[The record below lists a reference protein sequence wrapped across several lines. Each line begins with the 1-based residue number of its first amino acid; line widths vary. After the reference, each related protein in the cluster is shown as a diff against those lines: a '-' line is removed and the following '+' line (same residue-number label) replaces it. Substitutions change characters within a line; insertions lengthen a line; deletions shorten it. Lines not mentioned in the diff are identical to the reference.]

1 MDFSKVNK
9 KVLFSVIGAVGGVA
23 AIGTIAGVSVAV
35 NNSNKKNALLKQF
48 KKEKDE
54 LKREVEKLYK
64 GHKDRDAKLN
74 ELKELKSLEQLK
86 TFSKQLKGNFVALVS
101 VDDKFLNLVSEDKKD
116 QFKAKKESATTIKQL
131 EDLKSE
137 LVGQL
142 KSQLS
147 DKAKNVLDENKK
159 NEIIKDIE
167 KLENDSIYEQLNKKI
182 DDQVNEQGGIIAT
195 LQARIEKLIN
205 ENIHNDE
212 LKAQYLTQTKQL
224 NDEKALEE
232 LEKTIQNEIDLTN
245 QARENAKKLLDKL
258 SDDNKVK
265 VANKDKVKDLKSTKE
280 TLNQVAQLLQ
290 NEYDKLI
297 ADAKEKIKVAEGS
310 DEYAQWLKELDD
322 KTPTES
328 RIKEIETEAMSLFD
342 NEKTSLSKEI
352 DKLSDQ
358 ETQKAN
364 FKKQLSDAKNI
375 EDLKKTK
382 TAVLLLIDQTNE
394 ARQKANSLL
403 DKFSDDNEFK
413 KNNKDKISDL
423 KSSKHI
429 LEEVTRTLEDE
440 YNKLV
445 TEAKTKIAIA
455 EGSDEYA
462 QWSKQLTNKELN
474 EKDLK
479 GLGTKATELFDK
491 NKKSVSDEIEKL
503 KESDQQKTEF
513 KKEVDAAKNIKTLN
527 EIKVKLQEHIEHL
540 KVLDKVNELKDKV
553 TKSKLHESR
562 KQQINE
568 LLDRATSKT
577 IDDISKKIDEAIKNQ
592 DELDKKLP
600 NAKKALEKLNEGERK
615 TQYKN
620 ILDKVELTA
629 QEAENVTLEIERYL
643 ENLKT
648 DAKQFIMENIDESN
662 QRTFIALVDRAETEM
677 EILDAK
683 QKVIDINKMSYDQAR
698 KQATD
703 AIERLS
709 DDNPKKS
716 TYNAQLNE
724 AKEIIV
730 KNIKLFD
737 KISSEITEYL
747 KELQKEAKVS
757 LDRAFNDRKLHHNDK
772 SVDIYDS
779 LMKEF
784 EKLGTRNASENALKR
799 IKVTADQS
807 FSDALKF
814 FNDTIIDSWRTIQFY
829 EELEKMIS
837 KAKTI
842 KSISNANDL
851 LQDVSK
857 LVFFNTKSADFK
869 KISSDIWQID
879 INSSDFN
886 ANGQKINHELSTTVP
901 KIYEVSKAKSEL
913 MEFSKNVNEEA
924 REGFVSYLTNIAT
937 DPETIYWL
945 QFIIKRYFE
954 LGIKVEAENIINS
967 TNLDASK
974 KSQFIDDL
982 KGIWEPEKIDELL
995 MLKVGFID
1003 FSKHLSEFT
1012 QQLDSNYW
1020 PNLTETQKALLK
1032 KIVDTKPVK
1041 LSIIIELLRL
1051 ANKFNEE
1058 NKTEKV

>member
-48 KKEKDE
+48 KKEKND
-54 LKREVEKLYK
+54 LKNEVERLYE

-74 ELKELKSLEQLK
+74 ELKELKSLEQLNS
-86 TFSKQLKGNFVALVS
+86 FRVQLKGNFDALVS

-116 QFKAKKESATTIKQL
+116 QFKTKKESAKTIKQL

-147 DKAKNVLDENKK
+147 DKAKNVLDEDKK

-167 KLENDSIYEQLNKKI
+167 KLENDSSYEQLNKKI
-182 DDQVNEQGGIIAT
+182 NDQVNEQGGIIAT
-195 LQARIEKLIN
+195 LQERIEKLIN

-212 LKAQYLTQTKQL
+212 LKAQYLTRTKQL
-224 NDEKALEE
+224 NDKEALEE
-232 LEKTIQNEIDLTN
+232 LEKTIQSEIDQTN
-245 QARENAKKLLDKL
+245 QAREDAKKLLDKL

-265 VANKDKVKDLKSTKE
+265 VANKDKVEDLKSTKE
-280 TLNQVAQLLQ
+280 TLNEVAKLLQ

-297 ADAKEKIKVAEGS
+297 ADAKEKIAVAEGL

-328 RIKEIETEAMSLFD
+328 RLKEIETEAMSLFD
-342 NEKTSLSKEI
+342 KEKTSLSKEI

-375 EDLKKTK
+375 EDLKETEK
-382 TAVLLLIDQTNE
+382 AVLILIDQTNE
-394 ARQKANSLL
+394 ARQKAITLL
-403 DKFSDDNEFK
+403 DKFSDDNDVK
-413 KNNKDKISDL
+413 KNNKDKISDP
-423 KSSKHI
+423 KSSKHT
-429 LEEVTRTLEDE
+429 LEEVTKILEVE
-440 YNKLV
+440 YDKLV
-445 TEAKTKIAIA
+445 NDTKEKIAVA
-455 EGSDEYA
+455 EGLEEYA
-462 QWSKQLTNKELN
+462 QWSKQLTDKELN

-479 GLGTKATELFDK
+479 GLGAKATELFDK

-553 TKSKLHESR
+553 TKSKLHDTR
-562 KQQINE
+562 KQQINK
-568 LLDRATSKT
+568 LLDQATSKT

-592 DELDKKLP
+592 DDLDKKLP

-615 TQYKN
+615 TKYKN
-620 ILDKVELTA
+620 ILEKIDLTA
-629 QEAENVTLEIERYL
+629 QEAEEVTLEIERYL
-643 ENLKT
+643 ERLKT
-648 DAKQFIMENIDESN
+648 EVKDFINENNPDSNFQHKIDNAK
-662 QRTFIALVDRAETEM
+662 TEK
-677 EILDAK
+677 EILDVKSETLEILGRSFESSHKLAF
-683 QKVIDINKMSYDQAR
+683 
-698 KQATD
+698 D
-703 AIERLS
+703 AISRLS
-709 DDNPKKS
+709 EKNPKKS
-716 TYNAQLNE
+716 IYKARFDDT
-724 AKEIIV
+724 KEILL
-730 KNIKLFD
+730 KNIEKHNEIKKEIDDYLKGLFNKTELSVQKSFTD
-737 KISSEITEYL
+737 EYL
-747 KELQKEAKVS
+747 YYDKSDHS
-757 LDRAFNDRKLHHNDK
+757 LDIYNEISRDFQKLKPTNATEDTLNSIHDRATQLYN
-772 SVDIYDS
+772 
-779 LMKEF
+779 
-784 EKLGTRNASENALKR
+784 NALK
-799 IKVTADQS
+799 IFDDLI
-807 FSDALKF
+807 SD
-814 FNDTIIDSWRTIQFY
+814 SYRTIQFY
-829 EELEKMIS
+829 DELTNLVK
-837 KAKTI
+837 KAENVKAI
-842 KSISNANDL
+842 KNAIVL

-879 INSSDFN
+879 INSSDFSQ
-886 ANGQKINHELSTTVP
+886 NGQKINQEVLTAVP
-901 KIYEVSKAKSEL
+901 KIYELSKAKSEL

-937 DPETIYWL
+937 DPETIYLL
-945 QFIIKRYFE
+945 QFIIKPYLE

-1003 FSKHLSEFT
+1003 FSSHLSDFT
-1012 QQLDSNYW
+1012 KLLVSNHW
-1020 PNLTETQKALLK
+1020 PNLTETQKALFK
-1032 KIVDTKPVK
+1032 KIIDKKPAK
-1041 LSIIIELLRL
+1041 LSIIFELLRL